1 MIALRKMATRE
12 AFAGTEAQ
20 AHIQALMVI
29 VSTYERPQHLAHEE
43 QVPQFTPS
51 SRSASSPP
59 ASSSASSSS
68 SSEVAT
74 PAPPQDMAAPTTAQ
88 TPFRAKRRERPLQ
101 SPQATPSPQAKGVRL
116 TEPHAQASQEQPAT
130 TSNIQQPATKQRK
143 ESESKEE
150 NIGKGVKRSEWKRV
164 HKLSQEI
171 RAIGGKLINEDK
183 ENRHKQTRLSSPE
196 HCGEVLQFSF
206 NAGVHDGCGLFLVKW
221 YKDKE
226 TKCQVC
232 E

>member
-1 MIALRKMATRE
+1 
-12 AFAGTEAQ
+12 
-20 AHIQALMVI
+20 
-29 VSTYERPQHLAHEE
+29 
-43 QVPQFTPS
+43 
-51 SRSASSPP
+51 
-59 ASSSASSSS
+59 
-68 SSEVAT
+68 
-74 PAPPQDMAAPTTAQ
+74 MAAPTTAQ

-183 ENRHKQTRLSSPE
+183 ENRHKQTRLPSPE

-232 E
+232 GQITKRGELPYDSIKSWSCLDHDFRVCTRCLPVVLDTPEE